1 MKFHF
6 VDQGPVVRR
15 VDNFIQQINPYPVD
29 KICSL
34 SNQNQERANFIRW
47 IKLYPLFVQPGPGVS
62 ILKLDYANYAK
73 RKHLHQQK
81 VRQYAPEDFNVPRV
95 QSLLVQQNLQCNL
108 CYSFSGISISIHISL
123 EHTLQILVPASSW
136 LTSSSR
142 SANCFFSSSIFRA
155 CSNRSSSFSIT
166 SRCSTQISS
175 ACSWTFSFNCFVT

>member
-6 VDQGPVVRR
+6 VDKGPVVRR
-15 VDNFIQQINPYPVD
+15 VDNFIQQINPCPVD

-81 VRQYAPEDFNVPRV
+81 FANTLLKISMYPE
-95 QSLLVQQNLQCNL
+95 
-108 CYSFSGISISIHISL
+108 
-123 EHTLQILVPASSW
+123 
-136 LTSSSR
+136 
-142 SANCFFSSSIFRA
+142 
-155 CSNRSSSFSIT
+155 SNRFSYNK
-166 SRCSTQISS
+166 
-175 ACSWTFSFNCFVT
+175 TFSATSAIHSPGYPFQYIFLLSTHYKFLFQQAAG